1 MLGASETAA
10 TTANLLFAGQADAAR
25 ALETSA
31 ASLLALQLIGAGI
44 TSRRS
49 IISIPSANHILLRMK
64 DVIITPHSAFNTR
77 EAVQRILDTTHE
89 NIVAFA
95 RGEPLNIVN

>member
-10 TTANLLFAGQADAAR
+10 TTANLLFAGQADAAC

-44 TSRRS
+44 TS
-49 IISIPSANHILLRMK
+49 
-64 DVIITPHSAFNTR
+64 
-77 EAVQRILDTTHE
+77 
-89 NIVAFA
+89 
-95 RGEPLNIVN
+95 